1 MGRHTQTINCKVLLV
16 CLLVAVCRGAPTT
29 SQDKDEDDDGFKD
42 VRVTISALDDVIS
55 WAKAHHYLLIVDFLF
70 SIRVAQGKLDYSF
83 CGVLSYLVVIIQ
95 QRGSKNKL
103 SYPERSR

>member
-95 QRGSKNKL
+95 QCCAIA
-103 SYPERSR
+103 